1 MPIRFAG
8 IDLLLE
14 DPEGMVRSWLDQHLS
29 ELYATIFCLENATI
43 REGRFASIRNMGA
56 PTAGGSSASSGFPL
70 TDTSTVRRVG
80 LPVANYPR
88 PPRPRINSL
97 YWPTGATRWAHG
109 LFLITESNL
118 SQVLEACAGGQSAT
132 LELSSKRER
141 PTGSSSGSGAGTATE
156 IRGSLY
162 PLVPRPVSTFGIEP
176 EERLWLLPLV
186 DARYFWQYSHVRQYA
201 PHSWSEALSEIQGL
215 SPADCPSLGEAVPMA
230 YGRPSATEFVRDF
243 ENAAVLTD
251 AVALTL
257 GRRVVGGP
265 TVNGFRFQAYQTQT
279 AAAAHT
285 LASANLS
292 SPWDV
297 VAGGEF
303 TDQAR
308 SLGQIPSRVIV
319 TYGNA
324 AGDRV
329 AGYAQRDQGGVT
341 HGGSKVFHCSAT
353 GGSSVPADGRY
364 TSGSEQGLVNQ
375 VGADYY
381 EWLAL
386 HYDVTFAGIVP
397 WNITGYDD
405 YVRWEIA
412 VRGKGRRRQYLC
424 QTRAVS
430 LPPNFGFES
439 LPIDL
444 FPESSSSSSR
454 SSESSSSRSSSSSV
468 SSSDSSSSASS
479 SLASSGSSQ
488 ASSGSS
494 ASSASLTSSSRSSS
508 MTSSSSAS
516 ASSLASSGSSH
527 VSEISSSAS
536 SAAGSS
542 SASVSSSIGVSS
554 SLSSSSAGAM
564 SSSGSSS
571 LSSSS
576 NPSSVPSSSS
586 AGSSSWSSP
595 VSSSVGSSSGSSAA
609 SPSSG
614 SASSS
619 GGSGSSGSFS
629 GSSAVSSL
637 SSVLSS
643 ASSQSGGSSSGSVPS
658 SSNGSSTAASSSSLS
673 GSSGSQSS
681 SRSSSTSSGSQVSEQ
696 SSVTSGSGGGSGSDG
711 SVGSSGGG
719 NESSATSGSRSSTGS
734 TTSSATSSG
743 SVTSQTSS
751 ASGSSTNGCSD
762 VVTDVTCS
770 GGTLVVTRRRAL
782 IAFCE

>member
-43 REGRFASIRNMGA
+43 REGRFASIRNSGA

-70 TDTSTVRRVG
+70 TDTATVRRVG

-118 SQVLEACAGGQSAT
+118 SQVLEACAGGQAAT

-141 PTGSSSGSGAGTATE
+141 STGSSSGSGVGTATE

-162 PLVPRPVSTFGIEP
+162 PLVPRPVSTVGIEP
-176 EERLWLLPLV
+176 DERLWLLPLV

-201 PHSWSEALSEIQGL
+201 PHSWSEALSDIQGL

-279 AAAAHT
+279 AAAAHP

-364 TSGSEQGLVNQ
+364 TSGPEQGLVNQ

-405 YVRWEIA
+405 YVRWEIT

-468 SSSDSSSSASS
+468 SSSVSSSSASS
-479 SLASSGSSQ
+479 RLASSGSSQ
-488 ASSGSS
+488 SSSGSS
-494 ASSASLTSSSRSSS
+494 ASSASVTSSSRSSS
-508 MTSSSSAS
+508 MTSSSSVS

-542 SASVSSSIGVSS
+542 SASVSSSTGASS
-554 SLSSSSAGAM
+554 SLSSSSASAM
-564 SSSGSSS
+564 SSSGPSS

-586 AGSSSWSSP
+586 AGSSSR
-595 VSSSVGSSSGSSAA
+595 SSSVSSLVGTSSDSSSASASSGSS
-609 SPSSG
+609 
-614 SASSS
+614 SSS
-619 GGSGSSGSFS
+619 RASGSSGS
-629 GSSAVSSL
+629 GSSTASSL

-643 ASSQSGGSSSGSVPS
+643 ASSQSGGSSGGSVPS
-658 SSNGSSTAASSSSLS
+658 SSNGSSTAASSSSMS
-673 GSSGSQSS
+673 GSSGSQSLS
-681 SRSSSTSSGSQVSEQ
+681 GSSSMSSGSQVSQQ
-696 SSVTSGSGGGSGSDG
+696 SSVISGSGGGSGSDG

-751 ASGSSTNGCSD
+751 ASGSSTNGCAD